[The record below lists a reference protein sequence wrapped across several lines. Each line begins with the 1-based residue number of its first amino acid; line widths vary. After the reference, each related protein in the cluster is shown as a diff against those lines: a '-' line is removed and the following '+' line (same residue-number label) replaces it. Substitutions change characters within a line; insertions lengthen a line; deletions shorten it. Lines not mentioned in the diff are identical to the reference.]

1 MPLAREPSQRSK
13 WMRWHNNNNNNSNS
27 APSAA
32 TANNTSKHEPA
43 EIIHLGGARISDPP
57 PTITEERP
65 VTQWF
70 TVPPPDLPAS
80 SPDRTSQDHSQDK
93 QLPSPPLSATSSM
106 LSPPPLNIGGQT
118 KGKPPAP
125 VQIPAAHQRMLS
137 PLHSDASNGESAF
150 SPPLT
155 GSSSNTRG
163 SAAMFSPAANPFACN
178 PVSPSSSV
186 SSNDSPDH
194 GLRRSRSV
202 ADIKDRSRDLSR
214 SNTAAGRLKWRPF
227 PNSTPSES
235 DGETDDIYARQPAT
249 SRIESS
255 SSARTYP
262 PPSHPPPSGPLP
274 AISQVLSMGE
284 QQQQQQQQRPTTA
297 TAKTPAQQ
305 QPSAAPLPV
314 PGQTGQVSS
323 LTRSS
328 SLNRPTVSLVVNP
341 KIGVAKTTRHTRE
354 ERLWLHRNYRGE
366 ANFLRAW
373 GLSIDNE
380 EDRDEGAALLREL
393 CQSEQEAKWSK
404 SQQQQQQTP
413 AAAPPYGYKYPG
425 VMVEETPVTTIVAAD
440 HEDGVNLRIPVKPP
454 WSNSV
459 QQHQQQQHLA
469 RVAAAANKDHARSES
484 EHSVLGAY
492 LDVRMSRLD

>member
-1 MPLAREPSQRSK
+1 
-13 WMRWHNNNNNNSNS
+13 
-27 APSAA
+27 
-32 TANNTSKHEPA
+32 
-43 EIIHLGGARISDPP
+43 
-57 PTITEERP
+57 
-65 VTQWF
+65 
-70 TVPPPDLPAS
+70 
-80 SPDRTSQDHSQDK
+80 
-93 QLPSPPLSATSSM
+93 M
-106 LSPPPLNIGGQT
+106 LSPPPLNIGQS

-150 SPPLT
+150 SSPLT

-163 SAAMFSPAANPFACN
+163 SAAMFSPSPNPFSCN

-186 SSNDSPDH
+186 SSNDSPDY

-202 ADIKDRSRDLSR
+202 ADIKDRSRDISR
-214 SNTAAGRLKWRPF
+214 SNTSAGRLKWRPF

-274 AISQVLSMGE
+274 AISQVLSME
-284 QQQQQQQQRPTTA
+284 EQQQRPA
-297 TAKTPAQQ
+297 TAAANTPAQQ

-314 PGQTGQVSS
+314 PGQSGQVSS
-323 LTRSS
+323 LTRTS
-328 SLNRPTVSLVVNP
+328 SLNRPKISLVVAP
-341 KIGVAKTTRHTRE
+341 KERAARTSRHTRE
-354 ERLWLHRNYRGE
+354 ERFWLHRNYRGE

-393 CQSEQEAKWSK
+393 CQSEQEAKWMK
-404 SQQQQQQTP
+404 SQLQQQTVDQRGAQLTLMNNNSNN
-413 AAAPPYGYKYPG
+413 AADGGPLHVIVEEQNTGHSPRQLPPYGYKYPG
-425 VMVEETPVTTIVAAD
+425 VMVEETPVTTMVAAD

-469 RVAAAANKDHARSES
+469 RVAAANKDHARSES